1 MPTLQAGHPAPVVLG
16 FPADGRFIGLGRL
29 CIAGV
34 ASTAGARIDEI
45 DDLRMAVTEACQWL
59 VDAVKGG
66 SISLIIEYSA
76 EGIQAAASGQPLRR
90 GSAAGV
96 SAPSELSRTILRS
109 TVDHFELVVDPA
121 APRCL
126 FSKRWHGAS

>member
-16 FPADGRFIGLGRL
+16 FPADVRFIGLGRL

-66 SISLIIEYSA
+66 SVGLIIECSA
-76 EGIQAAASGQPLRR
+76 EGIQAAASGQPQRR
-90 GSAAGV
+90 GAATV
-96 SAPSELSRTILRS
+96 SAPSDLSRTILRS
-109 TVDHFELVVDPA
+109 TVDHFELVVDPS

-126 FSKRWHGAS
+126 FSKRWQGGS